1 MLFINTVYRL
11 LKNVNKSLMSILYLY
26 NYKNPRNLA
35 TCLEI
40 IIITFNKC
48 TINNLL
54 TLTMHISLLVAA

>member
-1 MLFINTVYRL
+1 
-11 LKNVNKSLMSILYLY
+11 MSILYLY

-48 TINNLL
+48 TINNLI